1 MLVQLYILENLPNE
15 YICGN
20 KVKTIKNNQIEKRIF
35 NIQVIVTLYIL
46 IYDNIYIRAYV
57 NLISQN

>member
-35 NIQVIVTLYIL
+35 NI
-46 IYDNIYIRAYV
+46 
-57 NLISQN
+57 